1 MPSNNSTPEAWE
13 LYGYTLV
20 GLKKDSK
27 GTLTQFDYDPN
38 GYEFRLVSAKPLLIH
53 RQI

>member
-1 MPSNNSTPEAWE
+1 MSSNNSTPEVWDMVR
-13 LYGYTLV
+13 YTLS
-20 GLKKDSK
+20 GLKKDSR
-27 GTLTQFDYDPN
+27 GTKIPFEYDAN